1 MKAYMIDREDV
12 RQSLQVI
19 VNVSNDVKNGRNFLI
34 FPEGTRSRQ
43 GNQVQDFK
51 GGSFKS
57 IEVAV
62 NFAEFLNGQCVKKS
76 PLAFRR
82 RKIF

>member
-1 MKAYMIDREDV
+1 MIDREDV

-43 GNQVQDFK
+43 GESGTGLQRRQLQSSDQGK
-51 GGSFKS
+51 MSDHSGSTDQLFR
-57 IEVAV
+57 AV
-62 NFAEFLNGQCVKKS
+62 RL
-76 PLAFRR
+76 
-82 RKIF
+82 